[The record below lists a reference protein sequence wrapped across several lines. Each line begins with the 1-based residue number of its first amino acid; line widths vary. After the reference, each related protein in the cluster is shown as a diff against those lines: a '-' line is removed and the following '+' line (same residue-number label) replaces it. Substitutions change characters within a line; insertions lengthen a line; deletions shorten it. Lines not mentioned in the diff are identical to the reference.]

1 MPQRDAS
8 DPLLP
13 ILERVEGEL
22 DRKLEE
28 VCEIKPVREEAT
40 GEFIRLEE
48 KLLEAAQAAKQAFSI
63 RRRIRQ
69 RKQGGGAT
77 REHAVDLSH
86 PGTADTA
93 DTTDTGDA
101 PAEAGRPAVR
111 ALRDAE
117 GNEWQVWAVKPGRL
131 RPAVGTEH
139 LGEYGEGWLAFEA
152 ADGTQRRRLP
162 HPPEEW
168 QALPD
173 DELMSLLSRA
183 ETVKPIAR
191 D

>member
-1 MPQRDAS
+1 MSQRDAS

-28 VCEIKPVREEAT
+28 VCEIKPVSEEPT

-63 RRRIRQ
+63 RRRMRQ
-69 RKQGGGAT
+69 RNEGGSAE
-77 REHAVDLSH
+77 RAVNLGH
-86 PGTADTA
+86 LGTADA
-93 DTTDTGDA
+93 AELAGDA
-101 PAEAGRPAVR
+101 PGSAVR
-111 ALRDAE
+111 ALRDNE
-117 GNEWQVWAVKPGRL
+117 GNEWQVWAVKPGAL

-162 HPPEEW
+162 HPPKEW

-173 DELMSLLSRA
+173 EELMSLLSRA
-183 ETVKPIAR
+183 ETVRPISR